1 MIIVLFLC
9 KYGTL
14 MLVYKIGGMYM
25 EKNEKKVSKEKKM
38 KKEVVSTSIL

>member
-25 EKNEKKVSKEKKM
+25 EKNEKKVSKM
-38 KKEVVSTSIL
+38 TTKKESK